1 MKLELQGI
9 KKSFDGTEILHGI
22 NFSVEGGSALGLL
35 GRNGA
40 GKTTTIRII
49 MDVFHADEG
58 QVLLDGA
65 PFVYQPGQVGYLP
78 EERGLYPKRLII
90 EQLVYLAKLRGMNKK
105 QAEENMRKWLTR
117 LDVIQY
123 ENRKLDTLSK
133 GNQQKVQ
140 LAATL
145 VADPDIVILDEPFS
159 GLDPVNSQILKD
171 VINELIADGKIVIFS
186 SHQMSYVEE
195 FCEDIVVINH
205 GEVALAGNLDKIK
218 EEYGKGHKAVA
229 AVGMESEELEQIL
242 RDKFADQVQVI
253 SHNKHHVVTQILPEQ
268 DEWQVLSRFKE
279 LGIRLRS
286 YGVYEPSLN
295 DIFVSAV
302 GDEETPEDIKEKNN
316 IGTSFSEFEPKQKKG
331 LFGKR
336 G

>member
-1 MKLELQGI
+1 
-9 KKSFDGTEILHGI
+9 
-22 NFSVEGGSALGLL
+22 
-35 GRNGA
+35 
-40 GKTTTIRII
+40 

>member
-1 MKLELQGI
+1 
-9 KKSFDGTEILHGI
+9 
-22 NFSVEGGSALGLL
+22 
-35 GRNGA
+35 
-40 GKTTTIRII
+40 
-49 MDVFHADEG
+49 
-58 QVLLDGA
+58 
-65 PFVYQPGQVGYLP
+65 
-78 EERGLYPKRLII
+78 
-90 EQLVYLAKLRGMNKK
+90 
-105 QAEENMRKWLTR
+105 
-117 LDVIQY
+117 
-123 ENRKLDTLSK
+123 
-133 GNQQKVQ
+133 
-140 LAATL
+140 
-145 VADPDIVILDEPFS
+145 
-159 GLDPVNSQILKD
+159 
-171 VINELIADGKIVIFS
+171 
-186 SHQMSYVEE
+186 MSYVEE

-218 EEYGKGHKAVA
+218 EEYGEGHKAVA
-229 AVGMESEELEQIL
+229 AVGMESEELEQVL

-253 SHNKHHVVTQILPEQ
+253 SHNKHHVVIQILSEQ

-302 GDEETPEDIKEKNN
+302 GDEETPEEIKEKNN